1 MILAFI
7 PYDSSIILT
16 SDILTLTGN
25 AEQIISTMSSI
36 SELKARL
43 QLWAFK
49 MDYDN
54 LEQEVSEPLADLKKG
69 IDDLKLNKTFKWVGG

>member
-7 PYDSSIILT
+7 PYDSSIVLT
-16 SDILTLTGN
+16 SDILTGN

-69 IDDLKLNKTFKWVGG
+69 IDDLKLNKTFKWVEG

>member
-7 PYDSSIILT
+7 PYDSSIVLT
-16 SDILTLTGN
+16 SDILTGN

>member
-7 PYDSSIILT
+7 PYDSSIVLT
-16 SDILTLTGN
+16 SDILTGN

-69 IDDLKLNKTFKWVGG
+69 IDDLKLNKTFK